1 MVTLKSTP
9 GLFGASSSTP
19 SWVIFNAWG
28 SSARDLPILASVPA
42 SSATWT
48 GKSDCVST
56 QPVASPHHS
65 SHSTMTSKP
74 HLGSNWSLASI
85 DRASAKLQETNPS
98 IKSVKNTTNSHD
110 ACQICT
116 PDNSALAHPDLVDSV
131 NPTVSHCS
139 TAPTS
144 KVLIDA
150 GIQRP
155 RLSQRKAASMRN
167 VGSFPVKK
175 PKR

>member
-1 MVTLKSTP
+1 
-9 GLFGASSSTP
+9 
-19 SWVIFNAWG
+19 
-28 SSARDLPILASVPA
+28 
-42 SSATWT
+42 
-48 GKSDCVST
+48 
-56 QPVASPHHS
+56 
-65 SHSTMTSKP
+65 MTSKP

-167 VGSFPVKK
+167 HKTFYKTFGRPIAKVFLMAIFTYQLLYYFWVKLEQDEVRAEMEATISDLEARIEQLEQAK
-175 PKR
+175 P